1 VHFTQQYIQLKDID
15 IHLLNFS
22 EFETSDYLDQLTD
35 AEKERFYTFNSA
47 QRKLEYVA
55 TRILRH
61 RIFGFEHIHYDKNGA
76 PFIEGEG
83 YISISHTKNQVGI
96 AFSKKHAIGLDLEM
110 IQEKAKKV
118 CSKFLT
124 SDELLSFDANSELE
138 MTKAWSAKEALY
150 KLAGRKE
157 LNFKTDL
164 HLKKVTESEWIGK
177 ISHAS
182 EEWCVELNTFVLEN
196 FVVSV
201 NTSAKK
207 KI

>member
-1 VHFTQQYIQLKDID
+1 MHFTQQHIQIKDID

-35 AEKERFYTFNSA
+35 AEKERFTTFNST
-47 QRKLEYVA
+47 QRRLEYVA
-55 TRILRH
+55 TRVLRH

-76 PFIEGEG
+76 PFIKGEG

-96 AFSKKHAIGLDLEM
+96 AFSKKHAIGLDLEI
-110 IQEKAKKV
+110 IQVKAKKV
-118 CSKFLT
+118 CTKFLNT
-124 SDELLSFDANSELE
+124 DEILSLDTNSDLE

-150 KLAGRKE
+150 KIAGRKE
-157 LNFKTDL
+157 LNFKSDL
-164 HLKKVTESEWIGK
+164 HLEKVTESEWIGK
-177 ISHAS
+177 ICHAS
-182 EEWCVELNTFVLEN
+182 EEWFVELNTFVLEN
-196 FVVSV
+196 FVVTV

>member
-1 VHFTQQYIQLKDID
+1 M
-15 IHLLNFS
+15 LNFS
-22 EFETSDYLDQLTD
+22 AFETSEYLDQLTD
-35 AEKERFYTFNSA
+35 AEKERFHTFTSA
-47 QRKLEYVA
+47 QRRQEYVA

-76 PFIEGEG
+76 PYIEGEG

-96 AFSKKHAIGLDLEM
+96 AFSKRHQIGLDLEM

-118 CSKFLT
+118 CKKFLT
-124 SDELLSFDANSELE
+124 TDELLIFDTNSDLE
-138 MTKAWSAKEALY
+138 MTKVWSAKEALY

-164 HLKKVTESEWIGK
+164 QLEKVTESEWIGK
-177 ISHAS
+177 INHAS
-182 EEWCVELNTFVLEN
+182 EEWFVELNTFVYEN
-196 FVVSV
+196 FVISV